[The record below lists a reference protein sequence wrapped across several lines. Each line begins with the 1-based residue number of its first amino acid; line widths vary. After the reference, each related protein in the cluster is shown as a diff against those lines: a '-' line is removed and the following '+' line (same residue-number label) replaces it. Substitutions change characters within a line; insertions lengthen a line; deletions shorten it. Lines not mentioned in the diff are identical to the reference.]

1 MDRSE
6 IISIEDI
13 LNEAIALARVLFLAI
28 DGEGGDERDPL
39 RTVSSMVS
47 DRISEASRRL
57 NDFRAEFSRQQ
68 DFQRRDAV

>member
-28 DGEGGDERDPL
+28 DSEGGDERDPL
-39 RTVSSMVS
+39 LTVSSMVS

-68 DFQRRDAV
+68 DLQRRDAA